1 MNVTLAAAAVD
12 IAALAFIGLVA
23 LDTVIATSNTAVKIL
38 NNSSDDDPNK
48 AITTPSM
55 TYDYH
60 FGGGGAGDGRDG

>member
-1 MNVTLAAAAVD
+1 MNVTLAAVAVE

-23 LDTVIATSNTAVKIL
+23 LDTVIVTSSIAVIML

-60 FGGGGAGDGRDG
+60 Y

>member
-1 MNVTLAAAAVD
+1 MNVTLAAVAVE
-12 IAALAFIGLVA
+12 IAALAFVGLVA
-23 LDTVIATSNTAVKIL
+23 LDTVIATSSIAVIML

-60 FGGGGAGDGRDG
+60 Y